1 MGSENENIS
10 IKLRMRN
17 IALLALL
24 VSLLASCAS
33 STTTVSNGSDLSR
46 YKYVV
51 FGTEETGDDELAD
64 LTLLMEN
71 ALSERLSP
79 VSRKTALSLITSGQ
93 KVLTPNIRVKSEK
106 WDGGSTYISLILY
119 DFDTGQKIAVIKSS
133 GIGLTIPHDQELA
146 FKAILKEIDKAF
158 PSKNNIGRN

>member
-1 MGSENENIS
+1 M
-10 IKLRMRN
+10 KN
-17 IALLALL
+17 IALFFLL
-24 VSLLASCAS
+24 SPLLMSCAS
-33 STTTVSNGSDLSR
+33 STTTVSNGSDLSL

-64 LTLLMEN
+64 MTLLMVN

-79 VSRKTALSLITSGQ
+79 VSSEKALSLISSGQ
-93 KVLTPNIRVKSEK
+93 KVLTPNIRVTSEK

-133 GIGLTIPHDQELA
+133 GIGLTIPQDQKLA
-146 FKAILKEIDKAF
+146 FKAIMKEIDKAF
-158 PSKNNIGRN
+158 HNKK

>member
-1 MGSENENIS
+1 M
-10 IKLRMRN
+10 KN
-17 IALLALL
+17 IALFFLL
-24 VSLLASCAS
+24 SPLLMSCAS
-33 STTTVSNGSDLSR
+33 STTTVSNGSDLSL

-64 LTLLMEN
+64 MTLLMVN

-79 VSRKTALSLITSGQ
+79 VSSEKALSLISSGQ
-93 KVLTPNIRVKSEK
+93 KVLTPNIRVTSEK

-133 GIGLTIPHDQELA
+133 GIGLTIPQDQKLA
-146 FKAILKEIDKAF
+146 FKAIKKEMEK
-158 PSKNNIGRN
+158 SLHNKK

>member
-1 MGSENENIS
+1 M
-10 IKLRMRN
+10 KN
-17 IALLALL
+17 IALFFLL
-24 VSLLASCAS
+24 SPLLMSCAS
-33 STTTVSNGSDLSR
+33 STTTVSNGSDLSL

-64 LTLLMEN
+64 MTLLMVN

-79 VSRKTALSLITSGQ
+79 VSSEKALSLISSGQ
-93 KVLTPNIRVKSEK
+93 KVLTPNIRVTSEK

-133 GIGLTIPHDQELA
+133 GIGLTIPQDQKLA
-146 FKAILKEIDKAF
+146 FKAIMKEIDKALHN
-158 PSKNNIGRN
+158 KK

>member
-1 MGSENENIS
+1 
-10 IKLRMRN
+10 MRN

-24 VSLLASCAS
+24 ASLLVSCAS
-33 STTTVSNGSDLSR
+33 STTTVSNGCSLSR

-71 ALSERLSP
+71 ALEEKLHP
-79 VSRKTALSLITSGQ
+79 VSKQEALSLISSGQ
-93 KVLTPNIRVKSEK
+93 KVLTPNIKVKSEK
-106 WDGGSTYISLILY
+106 WDGGSTYISLVLY
-119 DFDTGQKIAVIKSS
+119 DFETGKKIAVIKSS

-146 FKAILKEIDKAF
+146 FKAIRKEIDKAL
-158 PSKNNIGRN
+158 PNKSNNSDVLL